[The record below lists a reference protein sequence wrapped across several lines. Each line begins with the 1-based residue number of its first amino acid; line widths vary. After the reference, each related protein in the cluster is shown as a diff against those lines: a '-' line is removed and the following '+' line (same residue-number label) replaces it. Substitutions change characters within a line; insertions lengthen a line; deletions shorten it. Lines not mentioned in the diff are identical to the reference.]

1 MQQPSRL
8 SSVQNL
14 YGESLMVET
23 AAFNTYK
30 NVTLSQSVDTG
41 SALRYTE
48 TKDATEN
55 MTDQNQLLT
64 SKPNSVL
71 QLTDDYI
78 EGSQ

>member
-1 MQQPSRL
+1 
-8 SSVQNL
+8 
-14 YGESLMVET
+14 MVET